1 MKPFVVTSDYIG
13 PYHRRDVSR
22 DGADGIP
29 LIDVPNTLKTRA
41 MGERVVSPTLKRSA
55 RSCMRS
61 TISGS
66 SDILSDHFLVG
77 MILSA
82 YQKAI

>member
-1 MKPFVVTSDYIG
+1 MTSDYIG

-41 MGERVVSPTLKRSA
+41 MGERVNVANLKA
-55 RSCMRS
+55 V
-61 TISGS
+61 
-66 SDILSDHFLVG
+66 VG
-77 MILSA
+77 EVMHEIND
-82 YQKAI
+82 Q